1 MRGTLKGIEVERWG
15 GEQAHRWVGSLKPL
29 QDLHASEK
37 ELSRPVSALVFYP
50 LRLQGEAS
58 PREPSESGFGRPF
71 RPYAA
76 GRRGERFLR
85 SRRIC
90 SWLTV
95 QPFSNDPDAHR
106 LSGCDVD
113 AHRVHGRILAPL
125 CNNLFE
131 QARGFEH
138 MGAGCR
144 VVQNEAQ
151 SLSRSVLV

>member
-1 MRGTLKGIEVERWG
+1 M
-15 GEQAHRWVGSLKPL
+15 GSLKPL

-50 LRLQGEAS
+50 IRLQGEAS

-95 QPFSNDPDAHR
+95 QPFCTDPDVPR
-106 LSGCDVD
+106 PSGSDVY

-125 CNNLFE
+125 RNSLLE

-138 MGAGCR
+138 IGAGR
-144 VVQNEAQ
+144 RILEHEAQ
-151 SLSRSVLV
+151 SPSRSVLV